1 MSMSKIIIH
10 RLSRYKNALQ
20 RLKSLGFIKVFSDNL
35 ADAIGVTPS
44 QVRKDFS
51 IFGIKGHRKGGY
63 QVDELL
69 GELRSILGKDRVHK
83 AVVAGAGNIGRA
95 LINYNGFLKEDI
107 EIAAA
112 FDIDAS
118 KYDRE
123 AAVPVLPLDEMKDF
137 IVKNN
142 IKIGVIAVPD
152 IAAQQAF
159 EIMASSG
166 IKGVLNFAPIR
177 LRGDEDLVINNIN
190 VALELENVIYFVT
203 AAEKTKLKRPVSKEE
218 DEE

>member
-10 RLSRYKNALQ
+10 RLSRYKDALQ
-20 RLKSLGFIKVFSDNL
+20 RLMSLGFIKVFSDNL
-35 ADAIGVTPS
+35 ADAVGVTPS

-51 IFGIKGHRKGGY
+51 IFGIKGYRKGGY

-69 GELRSILGKDRVHK
+69 EELRRILGKDKVHK
-83 AVVAGAGNIGRA
+83 AIVAGTGNIGRA
-95 LINYNGFLKEDI
+95 LINYNGFLKEGI

-118 KYDRE
+118 KYDKE
-123 AAVPVLPLDEMKDF
+123 SAVPVLPLEEMKDF
-137 IVKNN
+137 ILKNN
-142 IKIGVIAVPD
+142 IKIGIIAVPD
-152 IAAQQAF
+152 VAAQQVW
-159 EIMASSG
+159 EIMRSAG

-177 LRGDEDLVINNIN
+177 LRGDDDLVINNIN

-203 AAEKTKLKRPVSKEE
+203 AAEKTKEK
-218 DEE
+218 DEK